1 MELQTAID
9 LIDVPEIRLNSSTHW
24 ADLGCGTGLFTKALS
39 TLLQPGSNITAI
51 DKDAIALKQVN
62 VADKIILTKVQAD
75 FVNDQL
81 PLKNLDGILMA
92 NALHFVKNKIQF
104 IQQLRSYINEKASLL
119 VAEYDMTKPNTWV
132 PYPLSFIGWQKFFIE
147 AGFSK
152 CIEINRHPSVYNR
165 ADIVS
170 MLVNN

>member
-1 MELQTAID
+1 MKLQTAIN
-9 LIDVPEIRLNSSTHW
+9 LIHSPEKESNSPTHW

-39 TLLQPGSNITAI
+39 TLLQPASSITAI
-51 DKDAIALKQVN
+51 DKDAGALKQVS
-62 VADKIILTKVQAD
+62 VADNIILTKLQAD

-92 NALHFVKNKIQF
+92 NALHFVKNKIEF

-119 VAEYDMTKPNTWV
+119 VVEYDMTKPNTWV
-132 PYPLSFIGWQKFFIE
+132 PYPLPFPGWQKFFSK

-165 ADIVS
+165 ADIVG

>member
-9 LIDVPEIRLNSSTHW
+9 LIDTPGIRSKSLTFW

-39 TLLQPGSNITAI
+39 TLLKPGSNITAI
-51 DKDAIALKQVN
+51 DKDAVALKQVS
-62 VADKIILTKVQAD
+62 VADKIILTKLQAD

-92 NALHFVKNKIQF
+92 NALHFIKNKIQF

-119 VAEYDMTKPNTWV
+119 VVEYDMNKPNTWV
-132 PYPLSFIGWQKFFIE
+132 PYPLPFTGWQKFFIE